1 MQSDLGRMIATT
13 DPRYTRRM
21 TPRFAR
27 LTCAVLGLA
36 VLACSNPPKTQPK
49 IEPKKREGAVTIS
62 IVGTN
67 DLHGAIGRLPLLAG
81 YVTNLREVRKAD
93 GGGVI
98 LVDAGDMFQG
108 TLESNLAEGAD
119 IVRAYNAIGYTAA
132 AVGNHE
138 FDYGPE
144 GPAATPATADDDARG
159 ALKARAKE
167 AKFPIMTANILDK
180 ESSARIKW
188 PNMPASTL
196 VEVANVK
203 VGIIGASTE
212 ATPFTTMSA
221 NFVGLVMA
229 SPAQSITDEARA
241 LRAQGAA
248 VIVVTAHLGSK
259 CSDLD
264 HPNDITSCDTN
275 EELFRVIRD
284 LPKGMVDVFVAGHTH
299 AAIAHRI
306 SDIAVIESYSSGR
319 AFGRV
324 DLRIAADGHVAGA
337 KVYKPQLL
345 CSGENPADGNPMSV
359 DQCKPSHY
367 EGKPVTVDRTVQT
380 IADEALAKAQKRRS
394 EKLGV
399 TLAKAV
405 TKSYKL
411 ESAEGNWFT
420 DLMLVA
426 QPTAQIAVTNG
437 GGLRA
442 DMPAGELTYGS
453 LFEAMP
459 FDNRFALVDLKGA
472 HVRKMITGN
481 LQRDNAWLS
490 WGGLT
495 AKAKCS
501 GNALEVTIQVGGKPL
516 DENKSY
522 KLVTSDFLASGGD
535 GLIGRLKLPDGAV
548 KLTDVIIRDATVE
561 VLKKQK
567 GATIDPDKLAK
578 RRVEFPG
585 QRPLE
590 CGPPGG
596 KRERNNEEPD

>member
-1 MQSDLGRMIATT
+1 M
-13 DPRYTRRM
+13 
-21 TPRFAR
+21 R
-27 LTCAVLGLA
+27 LRCTALTVLF
-36 VLACSNPPKTQPK
+36 ACSNPPGSKPPV
-49 IEPKKREGAVTIS
+49 EPKKREGAVTIT

-81 YVTNLREVRKAD
+81 YVANLRDARKAD
-93 GGGVI
+93 GGGVV

-119 IVRAYNAIGYTAA
+119 IVRAYNAIGYHAA

-144 GPAATPATADDDARG
+144 GPAATPASADDDARG

-167 AKFPIMTANILDK
+167 ARFPIMTANIFDAGSK
-180 ESSARIKW
+180 ARIKW
-188 PNMPASTL
+188 PNMPASTV
-196 VEVANVK
+196 VEVRGIK
-203 VGIIGASTE
+203 IGIIGASTE
-212 ATPFTTMSA
+212 ATPFTTMPA
-221 NFVGLVMA
+221 NFVGLQMT
-229 SPAQSITDEARA
+229 SPGEAIADEAKS
-241 LRAQGAA
+241 LRAAGAA
-248 VIVVTAHLGSK
+248 IIVVTAHIGSK
-259 CSDLD
+259 CQDLD
-264 HPNDITSCDTN
+264 HPNDTSSCDSN
-275 EELFRVIRD
+275 EELFRVIKD
-284 LPKGMVDVFVAGHTH
+284 LPKGAVDVFVAGHTH

-324 DLRIAADGHVAGA
+324 DLRIAPDGHVAA
-337 KVYKPQLL
+337 VKVFKPQLL
-345 CSGENPADGNPMSV
+345 CPGENTMENAMDLAL
-359 DQCKPSHY
+359 CKPSEY
-367 EGKPVTVDRTVQT
+367 EGKSVTVDRTVQT
-380 IADEALAKAQKRRS
+380 IADEALAKAQKRRAD
-394 EKLGV
+394 KLGV

-426 QPTAQIAVTNG
+426 QPTAQVAVTNG

-459 FDNRFALVDLKGA
+459 FDNRFALVELKGS
-472 HVRKMITGN
+472 HLRKLITGN

-495 AKAKCS
+495 AKAACS
-501 GNALEVTIQVGGKPL
+501 AGALELTIQIGGKPL
-516 DENKSY
+516 DENKAY
-522 KLVTSDFLASGGD
+522 TLVTSDFLASGGD
-535 GLIGRLKLPDGAV
+535 GLIGRLKLPERSI
-548 KLTDVIIRDATVE
+548 KMTDVIIRDAMVD

-567 GATIDPDKLAK
+567 GAVIDPDKLGK

-590 CGPPGG
+590 CGPKDG
-596 KRERNNEEPD
+596 KRTRTDEEPD

>member
-1 MQSDLGRMIATT
+1 MMTTT
-13 DPRYTRRM
+13 DPRYTPLM
-21 TPRFAR
+21 IAGLAR
-27 LTCAVLGLA
+27 LCAVLGIAA
-36 VLACSNPPKTQPK
+36 VACSTPPKPQPRDK
-49 IEPKKREGAVTIS
+49 ADPKKREGAVTIS

-81 YVTNLREVRKAD
+81 YVANLRAARAAD

-98 LVDAGDMFQG
+98 LIDAGDMFQG

-180 ESSARIKW
+180 GSNARIKW

-203 VGIIGASTE
+203 IGIIGASTE
-212 ATPFTTMSA
+212 ATPFTTMPA
-221 NFVGLVMA
+221 NFVGLAMA
-229 SPAQSITDEARA
+229 SPAESIIAEAKA
-241 LRAQGAA
+241 LRAQGAV
-248 VIVVTAHLGSK
+248 VIVVTAHIGSK
-259 CSDLD
+259 CSDFE
-264 HPNDITSCDTN
+264 HPNDPSSCDSN
-275 EELFRVIRD
+275 EELFRVIKD

-299 AAIAHRI
+299 AAVAHRI

-324 DLRIAADGHVAGA
+324 DLRIAADGHVAA
-337 KVYKPQLL
+337 VKLHKPQLL
-345 CSGENPADGNPMSV
+345 CSGENPADGNAMGLET
-359 DQCKPSHY
+359 CKPGMY
-367 EGKPVTVDRTVQT
+367 EGKPVTVDRAVQT
-380 IADEALAKAQKRRS
+380 IADEAIAKAQKRRS
-394 EKLGV
+394 DKLGV
-399 TLAKAV
+399 TLTKAV

-420 DLMLVA
+420 DLMLSA
-426 QPTAQIAVTNG
+426 QPTAQVAVTNG

-459 FDNRFALVDLKGA
+459 FDNRFALVELKGA
-472 HVRKMITGN
+472 HLRKLITGN

-501 GNALEVTIQVGGKPL
+501 GGQLELTINVGGKLL
-516 DENKSY
+516 DEAKTY
-522 KLVTSDFLASGGD
+522 RLVTSDFLASGGD
-535 GLIGRLKLPDGAV
+535 GMIGRLKLPEGSV
-548 KLTDVIIRDATVE
+548 KLTDVIIRDAMVE
-561 VLKKQK
+561 VLKAQK
-567 GATIDPDKLAK
+567 GKVIDPDKLAK

-596 KRERNNEEPD
+596 KRDRTNEEPD

>member
-1 MQSDLGRMIATT
+1 MLL
-13 DPRYTRRM
+13 
-21 TPRFAR
+21 AR
-27 LTCAVLGLA
+27 LSCAVLGLA
-36 VLACSNPPKTQPK
+36 VLACSSPPKSQPK
-49 IEPKKREGAVTIS
+49 IEPRKREGAVTIS

-67 DLHGAIGRLPLLAG
+67 DLHGAIGRLPLLGG
-81 YVTNLREVRKAD
+81 YVANLRAARKAD
-93 GGGVI
+93 AGGVV

-167 AKFPIMTANILDK
+167 ARFPIMTANILDQG
-180 ESSARIKW
+180 SNTRIKW
-188 PNMPASTL
+188 QNMPASTL

-203 VGIIGASTE
+203 IGIIGASTE
-212 ATPFTTMSA
+212 ATPFTTMPA
-221 NFVGLVMA
+221 NFIGLVM
-229 SPAQSITDEARA
+229 SPPALAITEEAAA
-241 LRAQGAA
+241 LRAQGAS
-248 VIVVTAHLGSK
+248 VIIVTAHIGSK
-259 CSDLD
+259 CADLE
-264 HPNDITSCDTN
+264 HPNDISSCDSN
-275 EELFRVIRD
+275 EELFRVIKD

-324 DLRIAADGHVAGA
+324 DLRIAADGHVSAV
-337 KVYKPQLL
+337 KVHKPQLL
-345 CSGENPADGNPMSV
+345 CPGEKPADGNPMAM
-359 DQCKPSHY
+359 DACKPTTY
-367 EGKPVTVDRTVQT
+367 EGRPVTVDRTVQT
-380 IADEALAKAQKRRS
+380 IADEAIAKAAKRRS
-394 EKLGV
+394 DKLGV
-399 TLAKAV
+399 TLVKAV

-411 ESAEGNWFT
+411 ESSEGNWFT
-420 DLMLVA
+420 DLMLAA

-459 FDNRFALVDLKGA
+459 FDNRFALVELKGA
-472 HVRKMITGN
+472 HLRKLITGN

-495 AKAKCS
+495 AKAKCKNS
-501 GNALEVTIQVGGKPL
+501 ALELTISVGGKPL
-516 DENKSY
+516 DEARSY
-522 KLVTSDFLASGGD
+522 RLVTSDFLASGGD
-535 GLIGRLKLPDGAV
+535 GLIGRLRLPEGSV
-548 KLTDVIIRDATVE
+548 KMTDVIIRDAMVD

-567 GATIDPDKLAK
+567 GAVIDPDRLGK
-578 RRVEFPG
+578 RRVEFDG

-590 CGPPGG
+590 CGPASG
-596 KRERNNEEPD
+596 KRQRSDEEPD